1 MKTLELV
8 CTAVKEKR
16 KLETI
21 VCRDTMTLVFV
32 VWCHQDFLHQS
43 LLFSS
48 SSHDSYTFSSA
59 SHPPSLVLS
68 PLGVMSQVTE
78 WSCNLELAPC
88 GRSSKFSLCQ
98 IFTITVARC
107 CDISQCLLQRL
118 AERTSYFHYFIYFFI
133 KVGQGIQSQERSR
146 ENRDTDEEERRC
158 SIVLAVWVPANDQFL
173 KTFCL
178 WVNVQPIRCEDFLL
192 TFFPPFASTFDRI
205 SWAYLLLPEVL

>member
-1 MKTLELV
+1 MIPTLFPQLS
-8 CTAVKEKR
+8 
-16 KLETI
+16 
-21 VCRDTMTLVFV
+21 
-32 VWCHQDFLHQS
+32 S
-43 LLFSS
+43 L
-48 SSHDSYTFSSA
+48 
-59 SHPPSLVLS
+59 PPSLPSSLLLS

-133 KVGQGIQSQERSR
+133 KVGQGIQAQERSR

-192 TFFPPFASTFDRI
+192 TAFP
-205 SWAYLLLPEVL
+205 LLPRHLIVFHERICCYRKFYK